1 MSVVTDQEKIDQLLS
16 RGVENVYPSR
26 EFLEARLKEGKVL
39 TLYVGVDPTA
49 DTLHVGHAIW
59 LRKLRDFQAM
69 GHQIIL
75 LIGDFTAM
83 IGDPTDKAATRKRL
97 TREEVLANAAHYQEQ
112 ASKII
117 RFDGENPAKIR
128 FNSEWLA
135 KMLFG
140 DVVELAAHFTVQQ
153 MMERDMFARRIEEQ
167 KPIYLHEFFYPL
179 MQGYDCVA
187 MDVDGE
193 MGGND
198 QTFNMLA
205 GRTLMKEMKGKEK
218 FVVATKLLVDSSGK
232 KMGKSEGNMI
242 RFDDSSDDIFGKVM
256 SWGDGMIVGGF
267 ELLTDVSQEEIVH
280 ISKSLIR
287 EEANPRDLKA
297 QLAREVVAGFYGRE
311 EANAASARFDQLFRE
326 KEIPENIPIIKTELA
341 SLTIIE
347 ALVFTQLATS
357 KGEARRL
364 IDGGGVKLNEEVV
377 TDYET
382 MVTPTADGVLLQKGK
397 RFFAR
402 LAH

>member
-1 MSVVTDQEKIDQLLS
+1 MSVVTDQEKIDELLS

-26 EFLEARLKEGKVL
+26 EYLEARLKEGKVL

-59 LRKLRDFQAM
+59 LRKLRDFQAL

-83 IGDPTDKAATRKRL
+83 IGDPTDKGAARKRL
-97 TREEVLANAAHYQEQ
+97 THDEVLANAARYKEQ

-117 RFDGENPAKIR
+117 RFDGENPAKLR
-128 FNSEWLA
+128 YNAEWLA
-135 KMLFG
+135 KMSFG

-153 MMERDMFARRIEEQ
+153 MMERDMFARRMEEQ

-187 MDVDGE
+187 MEVDGE

-218 FVVATKLLVDSSGK
+218 FVVATKLLVDSRGK

-267 ELLTDVSQEEIVH
+267 ELLTDVPQEDIVR

-311 EANAASARFDQLFRE
+311 EADAASARFDQLFRE
-326 KEIPENIPIIKTELA
+326 KEIPENIPVVKTELA
-341 SLTIIE
+341 SLTIID
-347 ALVFTQLATS
+347 ALVLTQLATS

-364 IDGGGVKLNEEVV
+364 IDGGGVKMNEEVV
-377 TDYET
+377 TGYEAL
-382 MVTPTADGVLLQKGK
+382 VTPTADGVLLQKGK

-402 LAH
+402 LAR